1 MKDAIGRW
9 KKIAGRKMKMDP
21 FCCVRVV
28 RTIRSCNL
36 EKTSGLKLRI
46 ESNNRRV
53 IRKVHF
59 EWPLM
64 KIGLFAGIR

>member
-1 MKDAIGRW
+1 
-9 KKIAGRKMKMDP
+9 MKMDP

-36 EKTSGLKLRI
+36 EKTSGLRLRI